1 MSITLDL
8 IMKKATNKFVNDVES
23 DLYKYKRLLSDAIQK
38 GGEKKV
44 EEKKPRPLTDR
55 EKKFV
60 KYRADGCK
68 VGESSLRAGFA
79 TPQYGTYL
87 KAQEH
92 IQGALQKALEDAGCT
107 DEFVAKRLKEGADA
121 THPERKSKEGVVLVQ
136 ESPDFFIRHKH
147 IETIMKA
154 KGSLAQEGAVV
165 KQQQINIIVTPEVAK
180 GFLDSGVIDKKEHKD
195 LKEYI
200 EHEKE
205 SE

>member
-1 MSITLDL
+1 MTL
-8 IMKKATNKFVNDVES
+8 IKE
-23 DLYKYKRLLSDAIQK
+23 
-38 GGEKKV
+38 EKK
-44 EEKKPRPLTDR
+44 EEKKPRPLTGR
-55 EKKFV
+55 EKKYV

-87 KAQEH
+87 KGQEH
-92 IQGALQKALEDAGCT
+92 IQSAIQEALVKVGLT
-107 DEFVAKRLKEGADA
+107 DELIAKRLKEGVDA
-121 THPERKSKEGVVLVQ
+121 THPEKKSKDGVVLIAKGQ
-136 ESPDFFIRHKH
+136 ADFFTRHKY
-147 IETIMKA
+147 IETTMKA
-154 KGSLAQEGAVV
+154 KGSLAQEGTQV
-165 KQQQINIIVTPEVAK
+165 KNQQINIIVTPDVAK

>member
-1 MSITLDL
+1 M
-8 IMKKATNKFVNDVES
+8 TNPEPVE
-23 DLYKYKRLLSDAIQK
+23 
-38 GGEKKV
+38 EKKV

-55 EKKFV
+55 EKKYV
-60 KYRADGCK
+60 KHRVEGCK

-87 KAQEH
+87 KGQEH
-92 IQGALQKALEDAGCT
+92 IQSALQDALVKAGCT

-121 THPERKSKEGVVLVQ
+121 THPERRNKDGVVIVQ

-147 IETIMKA
+147 VETIMKA
-154 KGSLAQEGAVV
+154 KGSLVQEGTTT
-165 KQQQINIIVTPEVAK
+165 KNTQINIIVTPEGAK
-180 GFLDSGVIDKKEHKD
+180 GFLDSGVINKKEHKD

>member
-1 MSITLDL
+1 MTD
-8 IMKKATNKFVNDVES
+8 K
-23 DLYKYKRLLSDAIQK
+23 
-38 GGEKKV
+38 
-44 EEKKPRPLTDR
+44 EKKPRPLTDR

-60 KYRADGCK
+60 KYRTDGCK

-92 IQGALQKALEDAGCT
+92 IQSAIQEALVEVGLT
-107 DEFVAKRLKEGADA
+107 DMLIAQRLREGVDA
-121 THPERKSKEGVVLVQ
+121 THPEKVSKEGVVLVAKDQ
-136 ESPDFFIRHKH
+136 PDFFTRHKY
-147 IETIMKA
+147 IETTMKA
-154 KGSLAQEGAVV
+154 KGSLQQEGTTV
-165 KQQQINIIVTPEVAK
+165 KQQQINIIVTPDVAK
-180 GFLDSGVIDKKEHKD
+180 GFLDSGAINKKEHKN